1 MPLDQLKFTRFR
13 HSLQERLDAVLWDRD
28 PARLPLPGRI
38 LLRSGQIVFAIGRD
52 FAEGQLSLRAM
63 SLVYSTILGFIPTL
77 ALIFSV
83 LKSLGVHNAMEPTL
97 LTLLEAL
104 GDRREQVTRQI
115 IDFVDNIQVELI
127 GITSVGLLIYLVL
140 DMMRK
145 IESSFN
151 YIWGVTQGRSWSS
164 RVSEYLF
171 AVIVSPVLLF
181 ISISITSSVNTVFFA
196 AFLENLAFGSTLVG
210 FFAVLFPMLFMSLAF
225 AFAYSFLPNTKVRFS
240 SAFIGGAVTTIVWKL
255 MGAFFQ
261 GFLITAARESIY
273 LAFATVIALMI
284 FAYIGWLVALIGA
297 DISYYHQYPNK
308 TRTGR
313 QPQALSIRQQEQL
326 ALAVA
331 ALIIHRFH
339 NRQEPLAEQDISARL
354 GTTPMNT
361 ERALASLLQLGL
373 ISRTADE
380 PPRFLPQK
388 SIRDCSLVDVW
399 RSLRTSGATPLQQNE
414 GLDELR
420 QANSFLAQ
428 VESSVAEKLGSQK
441 FIDSA

>member
-13 HSLQERLDAVLWDRD
+13 HALQERLDAVLWDRD

-151 YIWGVTQGRSWSS
+151 YIWGVTQG
-164 RVSEYLF
+164 
-171 AVIVSPVLLF
+171 
-181 ISISITSSVNTVFFA
+181 
-196 AFLENLAFGSTLVG
+196 
-210 FFAVLFPMLFMSLAF
+210 
-225 AFAYSFLPNTKVRFS
+225 
-240 SAFIGGAVTTIVWKL
+240 
-255 MGAFFQ
+255 
-261 GFLITAARESIY
+261 
-273 LAFATVIALMI
+273 
-284 FAYIGWLVALIGA
+284 
-297 DISYYHQYPNK
+297 
-308 TRTGR
+308 
-313 QPQALSIRQQEQL
+313 
-326 ALAVA
+326 
-331 ALIIHRFH
+331 
-339 NRQEPLAEQDISARL
+339 
-354 GTTPMNT
+354 
-361 ERALASLLQLGL
+361 
-373 ISRTADE
+373 
-380 PPRFLPQK
+380 
-388 SIRDCSLVDVW
+388 
-399 RSLRTSGATPLQQNE
+399 
-414 GLDELR
+414 
-420 QANSFLAQ
+420 
-428 VESSVAEKLGSQK
+428 
-441 FIDSA
+441 